1 MSCDSTTLF
10 VGQQPNLT
18 FDCRDDTLN
27 DEIQSIRSLLDR
39 ASSGSDRDRAS
50 ALDRAEKKLRAAQ
63 GTKKSYKMETRLV
76 PDPRQKQMFEN
87 KLKGLSEQ
95 LSQCANDIKA
105 LRGNQQR
112 GELFVGARGD
122 QTNVRGEM
130 SGAEAGSMMID
141 EMNDIQDKT
150 KSSIMNTKN
159 MVAASKQVGEATM
172 EELLR
177 QREQI
182 RNIDD
187 EVMRV
192 DDNLNRADKLIKN
205 FGKRMATDRFIQCFA
220 CVNMLLLVGVIIY
233 SVMMKNKGGGLGQN
247 NSTPPADPVGG
258 GRMLRGFLFGDE
270 YDADWAG

>member
-1 MSCDSTTLF
+1 LTFNIGERPTFRRFSTPLN
-10 VGQQPNLT
+10 QKNLT
-18 FDCRDDTLN
+18 PFSRHRDDTLN

-39 ASSGSDRDRAS
+39 ASSGGDRDRAS

-63 GTKKSYKMETRLV
+63 GTRKSYKMETRLV

-87 KLKGLSEQ
+87 KLKRLSEQ
-95 LSQCANDIKA
+95 LSQCANDMKA

-130 SGAEAGSMMID
+130 SGDEAGNMMIN

-159 MVAASKQVGEATM
+159 MVSASKQVGEATM

-192 DDNLNRADKLIKN
+192 DDNLNRADKLIQKLWQAD
-205 FGKRMATDRFIQCFA
+205 GH
-220 CVNMLLLVGVIIY
+220 
-233 SVMMKNKGGGLGQN
+233 GQVH
-247 NSTPPADPVGG
+247 TVLRVRQHAAAR
-258 GRMLRGFLFGDE
+258 GRHHLHRDDE
-270 YDADWAG
+270 E